1 MAKIAEYPLDEGT
14 GTAAADSVAS
24 YDGTLDGSISWASG
38 GVKGSAYGVS
48 PGATSKVHI
57 PDVLTVSI
65 GTNFGASAWVRRT
78 AGSSARHA
86 IFSPE
91 FNYNSFEFCLCCA
104 NGTADTFSLDYGA
117 AWVAGYAITASS
129 TFSLNTWY
137 HLAATARFSSANI
150 SDCGDNGS
158 GAIRVTANSHGF
170 TTGRAVRIRNV
181 AGTTEA
187 NGAWSITVI
196 DGNTFD
202 LDGSTFANTYTSGG
216 TAYVGE
222 VEFWVDSVSQG
233 VSNLDTTVMGAGD
246 GGDDWS
252 IGAQED
258 NYIPDAYAFQFTG
271 GKIDLVS
278 LYNSALDQTEV
289 NSLYGA
295 GPGGAS
301 PVVSLTASTAS
312 IAENGGVATI
322 YATLDA
328 TASASVTVGLSAS
341 GVASSSSDYSL
352 STTSITIASG
362 QTSGSISAT
371 AISDSVYEGNE
382 AFTVAIA
389 SVTGGGAS
397 ASSVSS
403 TAVTII
409 DDDSAPTVTISASP
423 STISENGGASVVTA
437 VLSNASYQ
445 NVDVNFSFS
454 GTATNNSDYTRSGT
468 SLTITAGNTS
478 GSISITAID
487 DVTVETSETVIVD
500 VSSVTNGTEN
510 GTQQVT
516 ITITSED
523 TVKAS
528 LTRSSDTLSENGGT
542 ASIIA
547 LLDATASEAVS
558 VVVSLSGTATDGVDY
573 SISSYTISIPSGTS
587 GSVVLTAINDNKF
600 ELDETVTASI
610 ASIVGG
616 GVQLTSPS
624 TAVFTIIESLS
635 APTVSLAS
643 NRATIQEN
651 GQSAILTAALS
662 NLSYQ
667 DVTIGLNFAGTAT
680 LNTDYTR
687 STNSIIVPAGQS
699 SGSASIATL
708 NGVVNDPNE
717 TVIVSLGTI
726 TNGSSATNS
735 AVTVTIVPIPASNGA
750 SNVLLLGVG

>member
-1 MAKIAEYPLDEGT
+1 
-14 GTAAADSVAS
+14 
-24 YDGTLDGSISWASG
+24 
-38 GVKGSAYGVS
+38 
-48 PGATSKVHI
+48 
-57 PDVLTVSI
+57 
-65 GTNFGASAWVRRT
+65 
-78 AGSSARHA
+78 
-86 IFSPE
+86 
-91 FNYNSFEFCLCCA
+91 
-104 NGTADTFSLDYGA
+104 
-117 AWVAGYAITASS
+117 
-129 TFSLNTWY
+129 
-137 HLAATARFSSANI
+137 
-150 SDCGDNGS
+150 
-158 GAIRVTANSHGF
+158 
-170 TTGRAVRIRNV
+170 
-181 AGTTEA
+181 
-187 NGAWSITVI
+187 VI

-233 VSNLDTTVMGAGD
+233 VSNLDTTVMGTGD

-258 NYIPDAYAFQFTG
+258 NYTPDAYAFQFTG